1 MKPRSTKSP
10 LVQLVLDVIQQS
22 QLPLHQFL
30 QQIGI
35 KNVTKAMRNL
45 DVALVTGEV
54 NPNLIKLIQSSPYK
68 IPEDQLQPVIHQ
80 NNQFIEQLH
89 HQEQLLQQQVEK
101 DQFRPRIE
109 VIPELVKPTSIIF
122 FSATGGNKRF
132 ITYLP
137 EDISNWSSEDQLEF
151 VKKSILENYSK
162 HQGRTFFTGE
172 ITGYYFYSRFEEP
185 PVEFNVQ
192 GDVVGVVT
200 KPVTK
205 TTCFALIGN
214 KLGKKFEFI

>member
-35 KNVTKAMRNL
+35 QNVTKAMRHL
-45 DVALVTGEV
+45 DVALLTGQV
-54 NPNLIKLIQSSPYK
+54 NPHLLLLIQTSAYK
-68 IPEDQLQPVIHQ
+68 IPEDQLQQVIHQ
-80 NNQFIEQLH
+80 NNQFIDLLR

-109 VIPELVKPTSIIF
+109 VIPELVKPTSISMF
-122 FSATGGNKRF
+122 AVTGGNKRF

-137 EDISNWSSEDQLEF
+137 KDISNWSSEDQLDF
-151 VKKSILENYSK
+151 LKKSILENYSK

-172 ITGYYFYSRFEEP
+172 ITGYYFYSIFEKP

-192 GDVVGVVT
+192 GDVVGVVN

-205 TTCFALIGN
+205 TTCFAVIGN